1 MKKSRNSNMD
11 SAISIAAFVIQM
23 MKGDYLDV
31 SHWFE
36 YFDVMET
43 AVKNGRNRIR
53 KH

>member
-31 SHWFE
+31 SH
-36 YFDVMET
+36 
-43 AVKNGRNRIR
+43 
-53 KH
+53 